1 MKATSNRSSV
11 PIPLGEAF
19 LRVRRS
25 QIHGTGCYAAT
36 EIRYNQV
43 ILEYTGELIGLQEA
57 VERNDPASPRQSSYI
72 MKVNNRLF
80 IDGARHGNAAR
91 FINHSC
97 MSNCYVRIRKNRAF
111 IVARRNIPPGTELT
125 LDYEFDEGF
134 REPCFCGSR
143 GCRGYM

>member
-1 MKATSNRSSV
+1 MKSTCSRSAL
-11 PIPLGEAF
+11 PLPLGEDRLLVAK
-19 LRVRRS
+19 S

-36 EIRYNQV
+36 DIRCHEV
-43 ILEYTGELIGLQEA
+43 IIEYAGELIGRDEA

-72 MKVNNRLF
+72 MKVSDRLF
-80 IDGARHGNAAR
+80 IDGAREGNAAR

-97 MSNCYVRIRKNRAF
+97 TSNCYVRIRKKQAF
-111 IVARRNIPPGTELT
+111 IVARRNIPCGAELT
-125 LDYEFDEGF
+125 LDYEFDAEF